1 MEFGN
6 VLAAL
11 REEAGS
17 ESEKGTLFERL
28 MVAVLKQSPD
38 REIKDVWRWS
48 DWPDRGKISGKNAQ
62 DTGIDLVAQMND
74 GTYQAIQ
81 CKFYAPESTLQKSDI
96 DSFFTASGK
105 EWVSSRLIISTTDNW
120 SKHAEDSL
128 KDQQIDIQRYMFRDL
143 EKEPIDWD
151 LVNPLN
157 TKIRPPKK
165 KNLFARQKEALKAV
179 IKGFQSCDRGKL
191 IMACGTGKTLTSLHI
206 AEKQVPKN
214 GRILFLV
221 PSISLLSQTLHEWAW
236 ERRQAHRYLAVCSD
250 SHVGHNEED
259 VRISDLSIP
268 ATTNAHRISAKL
280 KQDFEGLTIVFSTYH
295 SLERVHAAQVMGAPD
310 FDLVICDEAHRTTG
324 VEGSQFTKIHDS
336 AFIKATKRLYMTATP
351 RIYADTAKQK
361 AKEIDKDIYSMDDPV
376 QYGEQFYRLD
386 FSLAVSEGLLS
397 DYRVL
402 VLAIDEKYIS
412 RNFQTEM
419 SDGSKLSLS
428 DAAKIVGCYKALR
441 DQGQKEG
448 GKHLKRAV
456 SFSRSIRD
464 SKTITDEFQKV
475 VAELGKQGN
484 DGFTCKTA
492 HVDGTFNAHQ
502 RRRLLDWLKEDLG
515 KSDEDED
522 ICRILSNAK
531 CLTEGV
537 DVPALDAILFMN
549 PRRSQIDVVQAVGR
563 VMRKAEGK
571 EYGYVILPVVI
582 PADKTPEEALD
593 DNKTYEVV
601 WEVLRALR
609 SHDDRFNAIINS
621 IDLNEGDPPQID
633 VIGIGG
639 EGDEPDTQ
647 TVEIDINKQLGFDLP
662 EEYSNAIYAKMVE
675 KVGNRLYWES
685 WAKDVAEIYAKIV
698 QRIEDLREKQ
708 KQVEA
713 VFQEFYGGIQQ
724 NINDALTQEE
734 AVSMLAQHLIT
745 RPVFDA
751 LFKDYE
757 FSQNNPVSQSMAKV
771 LEVMDKYGL
780 ANELKDLESFYKSVH
795 ERAAG
800 IDNAQGRQKVI
811 IELYEKFFKTA
822 FAETAERLGIAYTPI
837 EIVDFILQSADAALQ
852 KEFGRGLSDEN
863 VHIIDPFT
871 GTGSFINRLI
881 QNPDL
886 IKHKDLKRKFA
897 DELHANEILLLAY
910 YIASVNIENAYHDRI
925 QNDYESF
932 PGIVLTDTFN
942 LFERDGGKSN
952 DFFPENNARLNRQR
966 KAPIRVV
973 VGNPPW
979 SAGQTSEND
988 ANKNLTYPKL
998 DESIRGSYAHQ
1009 SSATNLNALYDSY
1022 IRAVRWASD
1031 RIGDEG
1037 IVAFVSNGGFLDG
1050 SSTDGL
1056 RKCLAKEFDA
1066 IYCLNARGNARTSG
1080 EQRRREKDSVFGQS
1094 TRALVAIT
1102 LLVKNPK
1109 NRRETAEIH
1118 YHDIGDY
1125 LSRQQKLDI
1134 LTQANSINGLKWQ
1147 KVKPNPEGDWINQR
1161 DPLFQTFKALG
1172 SDEVKRGKTLSPD
1185 TIFQTY
1191 SRGVA
1196 TSRDA
1201 WAYNFNKEQLADDM
1215 KRMIDFYN
1223 QQVKDFQRAKQ
1234 KNHKLTPDNFIDN
1247 DPKNI
1252 GWSRS
1257 LKFNLSKNEIMNFS
1271 RALIRESFYRPF
1283 NREYLYFVPHFIEM
1297 VYRMPSFFPSADTD
1311 NLVIVVSG
1319 VGAGKDFSA
1328 LIADCVPNLHY
1339 LDTGQCFP
1347 RYFWDKQG
1355 QRQDNIPETA
1365 LRDFRAHYQN
1375 PKISGDDIFHY
1386 VYGILH
1392 STSYRE
1398 RFAAD
1403 LKKELP
1409 RIPFAPDFKTF
1420 RDAGRKLASL
1430 HLNYETVPEY
1440 NLQLTLDHKAV
1451 MPQLALTARDYRVK
1465 KMRWAAKDDKTRII
1479 INERLQLA
1487 GVPEEALRYVV
1498 NGRSALD
1505 WIIERYQ
1512 IKTDRDS
1519 GIQNDPNEWDLKQ
1532 SDYIIKHLRR
1542 VTHVSVE
1549 STKIIETLPPTV
1561 PNRKSS

>member
-81 CKFYAPESTLQKSDI
+81 CKFYTPKSTLQKSDI
-96 DSFFTASGK
+96 DSFFEASGRD
-105 EWVSSRLIISTTDNW
+105 WVSSRLIISTTDNW
-120 SKHAEDSL
+120 SKHAQDAL
-128 KDQQIDIQRYMFRDL
+128 RDQQIATCTLMFSELKDD
-143 EKEPIDWD
+143 PIDWD
-151 LVNPLN
+151 IVNPLR
-157 TKIRPPKK
+157 TKVRPKK

-324 VEGSQFTKIHDS
+324 VEGSQFTKIHDG

-361 AKEIDKDIYSMDDPV
+361 AKESDIDIYSMDDEN
-376 QYGEQFYRLD
+376 YGKQFYRLD

-475 VAELGKQGN
+475 VEELGKQGN

-647 TVEIDINKQLGFDLP
+647 TVEIDINKQLVFDLP
-662 EEYSNAIYAKMVE
+662 EEYSNAIYAKLVE

-698 QRIEDLREKQ
+698 QRIEDLRKKQ
-708 KQVEA
+708 NQVET

-886 IKHKDLKRKFA
+886 IKDKDLKRKFA

-925 QNDYESF
+925 KGDYESF

-952 DFFPENNARLNRQR
+952 DFFPENNERLNRQR

-979 SAGQTSEND
+979 SIGQTSEND
-988 ANKNLTYPKL
+988 ANKNLRYPKL
-998 DESIRGSYAHQ
+998 DESINKSYAAL
-1009 SSATNLNALYDSY
+1009 SNAKFKAALKDSY
-1022 IRAVRWASD
+1022 IRAIRWASD

-1037 IVAFVSNGGFLDG
+1037 IVAFVTNGGFLD
-1050 SSTDGL
+1050 SSSADGL
-1056 RKCLAKEFDA
+1056 RKCLAQEFDA

-1080 EQRRREKDSVFGQS
+1080 EQRRREKDSVFGQA
-1094 TRALVAIT
+1094 TRALIAIT
-1102 LLVKNPK
+1102 LLVKNPE
-1109 NRRETAEIH
+1109 NQRETAEIH

-1125 LSRQQKLDI
+1125 LSRQQKLKT
-1134 LTQANSINGLKWQ
+1134 LTEAKSIDGLQWQ
-1147 KVKPNPEGDWINQR
+1147 KIKPNPEGDWINQR
-1161 DPLFQTFKALG
+1161 DPFFQTFKALG

-1191 SRGVA
+1191 SNGVA
-1196 TSRDA
+1196 TNHDV
-1201 WAYNFNKEQLADDM
+1201 WAYNFDRNQVEDNM
-1215 KRMIDFYN
+1215 RRMIDFYN
-1223 QQVKDFQRAKQ
+1223 QQLKDFQKARKQNAK
-1234 KNHKLTPDNFIDN
+1234 LDIERFIDN
-1247 DPKNI
+1247 DPKKISWDGTLKI
-1252 GWSRS
+1252 GFVRGNKADFNNSRIRKS
-1257 LKFNLSKNEIMNFS
+1257 L
-1271 RALIRESFYRPF
+1271 YRPF
-1283 NREYLYFVPHFIEM
+1283 TKEWLYFDRQFNNR
-1297 VYRMPSFFPSADTD
+1297 VYRMPFFFPEADTE
-1311 NLVIVVSG
+1311 NQVIAVSG
-1319 VGAGKDFSA
+1319 IGAGKDFSVLMSNT
-1328 LIADCVPNLHY
+1328 LIDIQLVFN
-1339 LDTGQCFP
+1339 GQCFP

-1355 QRQDNIPETA
+1355 HRQDNIPETA

-1519 GIQNDPNEWDLKQ
+1519 GIQNDPNEWDLREP
-1532 SDYIIKHLRR
+1532 DYIIKHLRR

-1549 STKIIETLPPTV
+1549 STKIIEVLPDPCSE
-1561 PNRKSS
+1561 N